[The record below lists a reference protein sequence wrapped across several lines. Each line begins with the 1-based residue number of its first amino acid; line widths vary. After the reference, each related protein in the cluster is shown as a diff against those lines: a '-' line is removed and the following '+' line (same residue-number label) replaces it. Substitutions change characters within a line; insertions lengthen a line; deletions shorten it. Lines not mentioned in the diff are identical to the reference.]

1 MSYIELR
8 TSITKVLGSTMKS
21 SLSPARPTGRTDWHD
36 LTKREYVAIEAMS
49 ALIKVYGSK
58 GEGHH
63 KGPTKMKNLAYEYA
77 DKMLNH
83 EPPLAE

>member
-1 MSYIELR
+1 
-8 TSITKVLGSTMKS
+8 VKS
-21 SLSPARPTGRTDWHD
+21 SLSPAKPTGRTDWYG
-36 LTKREYVAIEAMS
+36 LTKREYIAIAAMS

-58 GEGHH
+58 GEGNH
-63 KGPTKMKNLAYEYA
+63 KDPTKMKMLAYEYA

>member
-1 MSYIELR
+1 
-8 TSITKVLGSTMKS
+8 MKN
-21 SLSPARPTGRTDWHD
+21 SLSPSMPTGTNEWHG

-49 ALIKVYGSK
+49 ALIKVYGAK

-63 KGPTKMKNLAYEYA
+63 KDPTNLKKLAYQYA

-83 EPPLAE
+83 EPPVAE